1 MKAAFAHNM
10 SCEGGCSTLLHA
22 RGPRPMEVPSPCGCF
37 IWILPSLWA
46 PRKGNRQP
54 YGELCAG
61 SHMIYSRSTM
71 PLVPA
76 VSYPDL
82 ATDRPWLPGSELGG
96 VGEQPES
103 LGTTAASDARFLA
116 VAFSVQWCGWPLAS
130 AFMLAYLFVC
140 FFLLS

>member
-1 MKAAFAHNM
+1 MWLFHLDPAI
-10 SCEGGCSTLLHA
+10 SLGTSEGEQTA
-22 RGPRPMEVPSPCGCF
+22 IRR
-37 IWILPSLWA
+37 
-46 PRKGNRQP
+46 
-54 YGELCAG
+54 ELCAG

-71 PLVPA
+71 PLVPV

-103 LGTTAASDARFLA
+103 LGTTAALDARFLA